1 MEFSPEVLIF
11 LQNFKIY
18 LENNEDV
25 KIFFLKDVNEDEFFK
40 HLLKIAQKNFES
52 TGDPKLSKNQFEF
65 LRISLKNF
73 KKIDYEKENQ
83 DLIYEYTTKKIKFKL
98 K

>member
-18 LENNEDV
+18 LENNDDV
-25 KIFFLKDVNEDEFFK
+25 KIYFLKNVNEDEFFK
-40 HLLKIAQKNFES
+40 ELLKTAQKNFEK
-52 TGDPKLSKNQFEF
+52 TGDPKLTKNQFEF
-65 LRISLKNF
+65 LRISLMIF
-73 KKIDYEKENQ
+73 KKIDYEKKNI
-83 DLIYEYTTKKIKFKL
+83 DLIYEYTTKKIKFNL